1 MNLMKTIRKSA
12 LILTTLA
19 SVAIAPMLL
28 AEPVETELRKLLS
41 DYDGFTA
48 KFAQTVTDTS
58 NNLLHKATGQLVF
71 KQPGKFRWQVIEP
84 EEELLLSNGE
94 SLWWYNPFLEQV
106 SIYDA
111 AEAVAT
117 TPFALL
123 VSNKDETWN
132 KFIIEKVE
140 SGFVIT
146 PKDADASQVT
156 KLAVHFDKFLLTQ
169 IVITDR
175 TQQTSAYV
183 LSKHKF
189 DKKAQY
195 QFDFTIPEDIDVD
208 DQRQSIV
215 YTNDAATKSLIANS
229 SGVE

>member
-1 MNLMKTIRKSA
+1 MNLIKTLSTAVIIVTSVFGSA
-12 LILTTLA
+12 LN
-19 SVAIAPMLL
+19 

-48 KFAQTVTDTS
+48 RFSQTVTDTN
-58 NNLLHKATGQLVF
+58 NNLLHQATGELVF

-84 EEELLLSNGE
+84 EEELLLSNGQ
-94 SLWWYNPFLEQV
+94 SLWWFNPFLEQV

-123 VSNKDETWN
+123 VSNNDETWN
-132 KFIIEKVE
+132 KFDIEKVE

-146 PKDADASQVT
+146 PKDIDASQVT
-156 KLAVHFDKFLLTQ
+156 KLAVLFDKYLLTQ

-189 DKKAQY
+189 DKKAEY

-215 YTNDAATKSLIANS
+215 ITHQAH
-229 SGVE
+229 

>member
-1 MNLMKTIRKSA
+1 MHMIKVIKKITLVIATIFA
-12 LILTTLA
+12 TA
-19 SVAIAPMLL
+19 FSVA

-48 KFAQTVTDTS
+48 RFSQKVTDV
-58 NNLLHKATGQLVF
+58 NDNLLHQAKGQLVF
-71 KQPGKFRWQVIEP
+71 KQPGKFRWEVTEP
-84 EEELLLSNGE
+84 EQELLLSNGK

-111 AEAVAT
+111 EEAVST

-132 KFIIEKVE
+132 KFVIEKVE

-146 PKDADASQVT
+146 PKDDDTSQVT

-189 DKKAQY
+189 DKKLKHE
-195 QFDFTIPEDIDVD
+195 FDFEIPESIDID
-208 DQRQSIV
+208 DQRQSSV
-215 YTNDAATKSLIANS
+215 SMN
-229 SGVE
+229 